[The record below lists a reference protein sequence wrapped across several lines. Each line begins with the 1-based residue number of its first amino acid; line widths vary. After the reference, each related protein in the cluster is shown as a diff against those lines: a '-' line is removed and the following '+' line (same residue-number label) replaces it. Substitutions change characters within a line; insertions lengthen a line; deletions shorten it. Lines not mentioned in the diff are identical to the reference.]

1 MKYLFPLLFTAS
13 VLTAQRPL
21 THEDLITWN
30 RITDVALSD
39 DGRYATWETRG
50 EETDPTVHLYD
61 LDRQRDHHFERG
73 HGGTLSA
80 DGNYFVYLLGAARDT
95 VLAKRRAGMEQDEL
109 PNDTLVIVEL
119 PDLTSTKIPNVLSF
133 KMPQAWS
140 GYLAYHRAPRSEEEL
155 IPADSGAPERRIKK
169 ESKKNGS
176 RLSVRD
182 LATGTERT
190 LNYTTAY
197 YLAKAAPQI
206 VAETTGDDSLLL
218 SGVYRLTGNEEF
230 RPLLRSDGDFRQIE
244 IADDGTQIAFLA
256 DTDTTDVR
264 IRPWH
269 LRHWRTGQDSA
280 RMLLSEMSDY
290 DDGWRI
296 SGDGRLEF
304 SENGERLFF
313 GTAPDPLL
321 PDTSLLPEEMV
332 DVEIWTGMDT
342 RLYPQQNVQAERD
355 KKRSYR
361 AVYLFDPQR
370 AVQLA
375 NERFPEISLSDERN
389 GNYAIGISEEPYLRS
404 RSWEGWPGRRDLYA
418 LNVESGRWSMLAEA
432 VPGSPR
438 HSPEGKYVLYF
449 STVDTSWHSIETD
462 NGTDHRLTRN
472 HRTAYYDE
480 LNDRPMK
487 PGSYGI
493 ASWGAADDFVLV
505 YDRYDLWR
513 LDPKN
518 DRRPERL
525 TRGREQG
532 RVYRYARTDRE
543 ERYVE
548 DDATLLLHIFDE
560 TSKGSGYAT
569 LDLDDGNAT
578 DLTFDPNYRF
588 GRVPTKA
595 KNADRYLITK
605 ENFQTYPD
613 LYATDGQ
620 MRNPRRISDAAP
632 QQPGVA
638 WGSVELYTWTG
649 TEGEPMT
656 GMLVKPAGFDPN
668 QKYPMIVNFYERSS
682 QNLHRYPR
690 PFPHRSTIN
699 YAYYASNGY
708 LIFNPDVPY
717 RVGYPGESAYNAVM
731 SGVTNLIDE
740 GFVDRDRIG
749 LQGHSWGGYQVA
761 HIVTKTDLF
770 ACAES
775 GAPVVNMTSAYGGI
789 RWGSGLSRMFQYE
802 QTQSRIGGTLWETP
816 LRYLENSPLF
826 FTDKIHTPLL
836 ILHNDEDGAVPWYQ
850 GIEWFTALRRLGKPV
865 WMLNY
870 RGEPHWPVK
879 PQNRQDFQRR
889 MSQFFAHYLQDEPM
903 PEWMERGIPAT
914 ERGINLGYERPSD
927 R

>member
-1 MKYLFPLLFTAS
+1 MKYSFFFLLFPLFLQ
-13 VLTAQRPL
+13 AQRVL
-21 THEDLITWN
+21 THEDLVTWN
-30 RITDVALSD
+30 RITDVALSN
-39 DGRYATWETRG
+39 DGRYATWETKG
-50 EETDPTVHLYD
+50 EETDPTLHLHD
-61 LDRQRDHHFERG
+61 LVRKRDHHFGRG
-73 HGGTLSA
+73 RDGKLSA
-80 DGNYFVYLLGAARDT
+80 DGKYFAYLLSAPRDT
-95 VLAKRRAGMEQDEL
+95 VLAKRRAGMEKDEL
-109 PNDTLVIVEL
+109 PKDTLVIVEL
-119 PDLTSTKIPNVLSF
+119 PGMQSTKIPNVLSF
-133 KMPQAWS
+133 KMPQKWT
-140 GYLAYHRAPRSEEEL
+140 GHLVYHRAPRSKEEM
-155 IPADSGAPERRIKK
+155 IPEDSGEPEQRIKK

-176 RLSVRD
+176 RLSVRN

-190 LNYTTAY
+190 LGYATGY
-197 YLAKAAPQI
+197 HLAKEAPQI
-206 VAETTGDDSLLL
+206 VVETTGDDSLLL
-218 SGVYRLTGNEEF
+218 SGVYRLTGDEDF
-230 RPLLRSDGDFRQIE
+230 QPLLRSDGDFRRIT
-244 IADDGTQIAFLA
+244 IADDGSQIAFLA
-256 DTDTTDVR
+256 DTDTTDAR

-269 LRHWRTGQDSA
+269 LRHWKSGQDSA
-280 RMLLSEMSDY
+280 RLLFDPTDPDLFLNE
-290 DDGWRI
+290 RI
-296 SGDGRLEF
+296 SGDGRLSF
-304 SENGERLFF
+304 SEDGERLFF

-321 PDTSLLPEEMV
+321 QDTSLLPEEIV

-342 RLYPQQNVQAERD
+342 RLYPQQNVQADQD

-361 AVYLFDPQR
+361 AVYHFDVKR

-375 NERFPEISLSDERN
+375 NERFPEVRLSDEGN
-389 GNYAIGISEEPYLRS
+389 GDLALGIAEEPYLRS
-404 RSWEGWPGRRDLYA
+404 RSWEGWPGRRDLYG
-418 LNVESGRWSMLAEA
+418 LNVESGRWSMLAEGVA
-432 VPGSPR
+432 GTPR

-462 NGTDHRLTRN
+462 NGRDHRLTQN
-472 HRTAYYDE
+472 NRTAFYDE

-493 ASWGAADDFVLV
+493 ASWGADDEFVLV
-505 YDRYDLWR
+505 YDRYDLWK
-513 LDPKN
+513 LDPEGE
-518 DRRPERL
+518 RRPERL
-525 TRGREQG
+525 TRGREAH

-543 ERYVE
+543 ERFVE
-548 DDATLLLHIFDE
+548 DDATLLLHLFDE
-560 TSKGSGYAT
+560 TSKGGGYAT
-569 LDLDDGNAT
+569 LELDDGNVT

-595 KNADRYLITK
+595 KNTDRYLITK
-605 ENFQTYPD
+605 ENFSTYPD

-620 MRNPRRISDAAP
+620 MRNPQRISNAAP
-632 QQPGVA
+632 QQSEVA
-638 WGSVELYTWTG
+638 WGSVELYRWTG

-656 GMLVKPAGFDPN
+656 GMLVKPANFDPTK
-668 QKYPMIVNFYERSS
+668 QYPMIVNFYERSS

-740 GFVDRDRIG
+740 GFVDRERIG

-826 FTDKIHTPLL
+826 FTDKINTPLL

-889 MSQFFAHYLQDEPM
+889 MSQFFAHYLKGEPM

-914 ERGINLGYERPSD
+914 ERGINLGYER
-927 R
+927 